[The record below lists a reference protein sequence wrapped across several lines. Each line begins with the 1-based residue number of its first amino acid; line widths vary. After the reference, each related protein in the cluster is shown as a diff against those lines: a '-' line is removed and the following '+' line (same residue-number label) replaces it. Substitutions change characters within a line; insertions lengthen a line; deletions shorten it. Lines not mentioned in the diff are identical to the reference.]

1 MARDDDEAPR
11 VSRFSRGAGRAK
23 RPSKPVPFPGAP
35 GEKVRLWAPTD
46 DDEQLAEVAARQH
59 LTGAL
64 KLSALDLSLA
74 AESALFRAEY
84 ERQLLFRVLRDP
96 DDATQSYFESV
107 EELREG
113 VEAPQRDA
121 LVRELRLWR
130 AERYPELQLLD
141 LPAEQRAGKG
151 LLGLL
156 ADLKAAGA
164 LSTWWQSCGADT
176 QYATLDRLV
185 EASTSATPPSSS
197 DT

>member
-113 VEAPQRDA
+113 LEAAQRES
-121 LVRELRLWR
+121 LTRELRLWR
-130 AERYPELQLLD
+130 VERYPELALDD
-141 LPAEQRAGKG
+141 LPEGQREGE
-151 LLGLL
+151 GLL
-156 ADLKAAGA
+156 AWVREAKTAGA
-164 LSTWWQSCGADT
+164 FATWWGSFDPDT
-176 QYATLDRLV
+176 QYAIALGLADAPT
-185 EASTSATPPSSS
+185 TATPPNS
-197 DT
+197 